1 MIRFVDAAGLLGNA
15 VALTALASRVRG
27 FSRLGMG
34 TRQSVL
40 AAVMVGAFVPLGGG
54 LPLAAY
60 LRGLIGDLSVT
71 SLLLLL
77 LYLARL
83 VRGVALPAAVLAGR
97 ETLLGL
103 VAVTAAVFYPLALG
117 WGSFDPYR
125 LGYGSYGMLAVLL
138 LLALAAVLRG
148 AVLVAIALA
157 LAVLAWSAGWYAS
170 TNLWDYLLDP
180 LLSVYAIIA
189 LAGCALHRRRR
200 RPAAGLK

>member
-1 MIRFVDAAGLLGNA
+1 MIRFVDATGLLGNA
-15 VALTALASRVRG
+15 VALSALASRVPG
-27 FSRLGMG
+27 FSRLGIG
-34 TRQSVL
+34 TRHSVL

-60 LRGLIGDLSVT
+60 LRGAIGDLSVT

-83 VRGVALPAAVLAGR
+83 VRGVALPAPVLAGR
-97 ETLLGL
+97 EALLAL
-103 VAVTAAVFYPLALG
+103 VAATAVVFYPLALG

-125 LGYGSYGMLAVLL
+125 LGYGSYGLLAALLVLAL
-138 LLALAAVLRG
+138 AAAFRRASLLALA
-148 AVLVAIALA
+148 IA
-157 LAVLAWSAGWYAS
+157 LAVLAWSARWYAS

-189 LAGCALHRRRR
+189 LAGHALRRRRR
-200 RPAAGLK
+200 RPPAGLQ